1 MGLKASSDR
10 LARRIVSTARQWPQN
25 RRGAVAL
32 MFALLA
38 PLLILCMFGA
48 IDVTS
53 MNNSR
58 NQLQQATD
66 TAALAVSA
74 TDSENPNTT
83 ETQLKTL
90 AANMLQANYQ
100 GGAPTLVSF
109 SVCTPVQTTDCSKVN
124 GSPTVTNTVSM
135 TTSTKGTCW
144 VPVMLPGVCTGG
156 GQTAPVYA
164 SNTTNIG
171 FAANI
176 QMNMLLD
183 VSGSMIV
190 GATTND
196 VNLISTWVTK
206 NWSQVHYSGDSSQ
219 SQPCAFACHDEG
231 PTPGATTPAD
241 VQTGLTNA
249 HSAGATTRYDVM
261 TSAASALIDH
271 IQQEV
276 TSGPQAQALSKN
288 TYGFNVYSL
297 SDQLVAPTAA
307 YTNTTYAGAKTA
319 IANVKL
325 GVDTHMN
332 EYLPTFVSDIGAGGT
347 GNSSAS
353 PLKFVILVTD
363 GVESDFYKDF
373 YSGGNGAVGCNNSS
387 NLSADTAWSYYTF
400 TGCYASPI
408 NTAYCTQL
416 KNNGVVLAV
425 LETPYVPLTGQDP
438 NEQLYELFV
447 RHNIYPNGPNGPS
460 AVSTA
465 LQSCASTGYYY
476 QASNS
481 SQISSGFTSLTDKF
495 LASTAYVKQ

>member
-1 MGLKASSDR
+1 M
-10 LARRIVSTARQWPQN
+10 VSTARLWPRD

-32 MFALLA
+32 VFALLA

-48 IDVTS
+48 IDITS
-53 MNNSR
+53 LNTARSS
-58 NQLQQATD
+58 LQQSTD
-66 TAALAVSA
+66 AAALAVSA
-74 TDSENPNTT
+74 ADSEALAASASGSANSNTT
-83 ETQLKTL
+83 EATLRSLAASML
-90 AANMLQANYQ
+90 AANFQ
-100 GGAPTLVSF
+100 GGTPTLTSF
-109 SVCTPVQTTDCSKVN
+109 SLCTPAQTADCAKVN
-124 GSPTVTNTVSM
+124 GNPVVTNTVSM
-135 TTSTKGTCW
+135 ATSVQGSCW
-144 VPVMLPGVCTGG
+144 LPLTLPGVCNGG

-171 FAANI
+171 FPANI

-196 VNLISTWVTK
+196 VNLISTWVGN
-206 NWSQVHYSGDSSQ
+206 NWSQVHYAGDSSQ
-219 SQPCAFACHDEG
+219 SKPCAFACHDEG
-231 PTPGATTPAD
+231 PTPGNTTPAD

-249 HSAGATTRYDVM
+249 HAAGATTRYDVM

-271 IQQEV
+271 IQTEV
-276 TSGPQAQALSKN
+276 TSGQQAQALSKN
-288 TYGFNVYSL
+288 TYAFNIYSL
-297 SDQLVAPTAA
+297 SDTLVAPTAA
-307 YTNTTYAGAKTA
+307 YANTNYSGAKTA

-332 EYLPTFVSDIGAGGT
+332 EYLPNFVTAIGAGGT

-373 YSGGNGAVGCNNSS
+373 YSGGNGNVGCNNST

-447 RHNIYPNGPNGPS
+447 RHNLYPNGPNGGS
-460 AVSTA
+460 AASAA
-465 LQSCASTGYYY
+465 LQACASTGYYY
-476 QASNS
+476 QANNA
-481 SQISSGFTSLTDKF
+481 SQISNGFTSLADKF

>member
-1 MGLKASSDR
+1 MFDR
-10 LARRIVSTARQWPQN
+10 LSGRIVSAVRQAPRN

-53 MNNSR
+53 MNNTR
-58 NQLQQATD
+58 TQLQAATD
-66 TAALAVSA
+66 TAALAVSS

-83 ETQLKTL
+83 EATMKSLAASML
-90 AANMLQANYQ
+90 AANFK
-100 GGAPTLVSF
+100 GATTPTLTSF
-109 SVCTPVQTTDCSKVN
+109 SLCTPVQTTDCATVN
-124 GSPTVTNTVSM
+124 GNPTVTNTVSM
-135 TTSTKGTCW
+135 TTSVKGSCW
-144 VPVMLPGVCTGG
+144 VPVVLPGVCTGG
-156 GQTAPVYA
+156 GQTAPVFV

-196 VNLISTWVTK
+196 VNLISTWVGN

-219 SQPCAFACHDEG
+219 SKPCAFACHDEG
-231 PTPGATTPAD
+231 PTPGNTTPAD

-249 HSAGATTRYDVM
+249 HAAGATTRYDVM

-271 IQQEV
+271 IQAEV

-288 TYGFNVYSL
+288 TYAFNIYSL
-297 SDQLVAPTAA
+297 SDNLVAPTAA
-307 YTNTTYAGAKTA
+307 YTNTSYSGAKTA
-319 IANVKL
+319 ISNVKL

-332 EYLPTFVSDIGAGGT
+332 EYLPTFVTDIGAGGT
-347 GNSSAS
+347 GNNATS

-373 YSGGNGAVGCNNSS
+373 YSGGNGAVGCNNNP
-387 NLSADTAWSYYTF
+387 NLSADPAWSYYTF

-408 NTAYCTQL
+408 NTTYCSQL
-416 KNNGVVLAV
+416 KANGVVLAV

-447 RHNIYPNGPNGPS
+447 RHNIYPNGPNAPS

-465 LQSCASTGYYY
+465 LQSCATTGYYY
-476 QASNS
+476 QASS
-481 SQISSGFTSLTDKF
+481 SAAISSGFTSLTDKF

>member
-1 MGLKASSDR
+1 
-10 LARRIVSTARQWPQN
+10 
-25 RRGAVAL
+25 

-58 NQLQQATD
+58 NQLQSATD
-66 TAALAVSA
+66 TAALAVSS

-83 ETQLKTL
+83 EATLKSL
-90 AANMLQANYQ
+90 AASMLQANFK
-100 GGAPTLVSF
+100 GGTPSLTAF
-109 SVCTPVQTTDCSKVN
+109 SLCTPVQTADCAKVN
-124 GSPTVTNTVSM
+124 GNPTVTNTVSM
-135 TTSTKGTCW
+135 TTSVKGSCW
-144 VPVMLPGVCTGG
+144 VPLVLPGVCTGG
-156 GQTAPVYA
+156 GETAPVYA

-196 VNLISTWVTK
+196 VNLISTWVTN

-219 SQPCAFACHDEG
+219 SKPCAFACHDEG
-231 PTPGATTPAD
+231 PTPGSTTPSD

-249 HSAGATTRYDVM
+249 HAAGATTRYDVM
-261 TSAASALIDH
+261 ISAASALIDH
-271 IQQEV
+271 IQTEV

-297 SDQLVAPTAA
+297 SDNLVAPTAA
-307 YTNTTYAGAKTA
+307 YTNTNYSGAKTA
-319 IANVKL
+319 ISNVQL

-347 GNSSAS
+347 GNSSTS

-373 YSGGNGAVGCNNSS
+373 YSGENGNVGCNNSS
-387 NLSADTAWSYYTF
+387 NLASDPAWSYYTF

-447 RHNIYPNGPNGPS
+447 RHNLYPSGPSGPS

-465 LQSCASTGYYY
+465 LQACATTGYYY
-476 QASNS
+476 QANS
-481 SQISSGFTSLTDKF
+481 SAAISSGFTSLTDKF